1 MPAGYKIYDSQAL
14 HFVTFSTVQ
23 WVDALS
29 RPTYKDIV
37 IDSLRYCIVNKGL
50 ILYTYVIMS
59 NHVHLIISAKEGVQ
73 LSDILRDLK
82 KFTSKHLIEA
92 IENNPQESRRSWML
106 WLFRAAGQANTN
118 NQNYQFWQQDNHPV
132 QLSDNQMME
141 QRLYYIH
148 ENPVK
153 AGLVLEPHHYV
164 YSSAIDY
171 AGGKGLLDIV
181 FIE

>member
-1 MPAGYKIYDSQAL
+1 MSAGYKIYDSKAL

-29 RPTYKDIV
+29 RPVYKDIV

-50 ILYTYVIMS
+50 NLYAYVIMS
-59 NHVHLIISAKEGVQ
+59 NHVHLIISAREGTQ

-82 KFTSKHLIEA
+82 KYTSKRLIKA
-92 IENNPQESRRSWML
+92 IENNPQESRRSWIL
-106 WLFRAAGQANTN
+106 WLFRSAGQANSN
-118 NQNYQFWQQDNHPV
+118 NKNYQFWQHDNHPV

-141 QRLYYIH
+141 QRLHYLH

-153 AGLVLEPHHYV
+153 AGLVFEPHQYV
-164 YSSAIDY
+164 YSSAVDY
-171 AGGKGLLDIV
+171 AGGKGLLDII